1 VTVVAGLA
9 VLLMAYGTPSS
20 MEDIEPYLTDIRR
33 GHKPTLDAVEDLKSR
48 YRRIGGRSPLLD
60 ITRAQA
66 SALRQKLNSEGLNTQ
81 VYIGMKHWHP
91 YIREVVPQIVND
103 GFERIIALVLAP
115 HYSQMSIGGY
125 KQALGEAVTD
135 SGRLRV
141 NFVESWYDHPLF
153 HRALQEKIQIALNQ
167 FSTPEKVQLL
177 FTAHSLPERILQ
189 SNDPYPTQLQSS
201 CQSVANLLQ
210 RKDWS
215 FAYQSAGQTKEKW
228 LGPDLIDFLR
238 ELVHRRNLTDVL
250 VVPIGFVADHLE
262 ILFDI
267 DVKAQEFARS
277 NGLNLERTESLNS
290 NPTFISALADIIQ
303 KRAELGRR

>member
-1 VTVVAGLA
+1 
-9 VLLMAYGTPSS
+9 MAYGTPSS

-33 GHKPTLDAVEDLKSR
+33 GHKPTLDAVEDLKGR
-48 YRRIGGRSPLLD
+48 YRRIGGQSPLLD

-66 SALRQKLNSEGLNTQ
+66 SALKQKLCSDGLKTQ

-91 YIREVVPQIVND
+91 YIREVVPQIIND

-125 KQALGEAVTD
+125 EQALEVAVAN
-135 SGRLRV
+135 SGRLDV
-141 NFVESWYDHPLF
+141 DFVESWYDHPLF
-153 HRALQEKIQIALNQ
+153 HRALQEKIQTALNQ
-167 FSTPEKVQLL
+167 FTTPEKVELL

-189 SNDPYPTQLQSS
+189 ADDPYPRQLQSS

-210 RKDWS
+210 RKHWS
-215 FAYQSAGQTKEKW
+215 FAYQSSGRTKEKW

-238 ELVHRRNLTDVL
+238 ELVHQGSLTDVL

-267 DVKAQEFARS
+267 DVKAKEFAQS
-277 NGLNLERTESLNS
+277 NGLNLKRTESMNS

-303 KRAELGRR
+303 KRMERMIR

>member
-1 VTVVAGLA
+1 
-9 VLLMAYGTPSS
+9 

-177 FTAHSLPERILQ
+177 FTAHSLP
-189 SNDPYPTQLQSS
+189 
-201 CQSVANLLQ
+201 
-210 RKDWS
+210 
-215 FAYQSAGQTKEKW
+215 
-228 LGPDLIDFLR
+228 
-238 ELVHRRNLTDVL
+238 
-250 VVPIGFVADHLE
+250 
-262 ILFDI
+262 
-267 DVKAQEFARS
+267 
-277 NGLNLERTESLNS
+277 
-290 NPTFISALADIIQ
+290 
-303 KRAELGRR
+303 

>member
-1 VTVVAGLA
+1 VAGLA

-20 MEDIEPYLTDIRR
+20 MEDVVPYLTDIRR
-33 GHKPTLDAVEDLKSR
+33 GHKPTLDAVEDLKAR
-48 YRRIGGRSPLLD
+48 YRRIGGRSPLLE

-66 SALRQKLNSEGLNTQ
+66 SALKQKLGSQSLETQ

-91 YIREVVPQIVND
+91 YIREVVPQIIND
-103 GFERIIALVLAP
+103 GFEKIIALVLAP
-115 HYSQMSIGGY
+115 HYSQISIGGY
-125 KQALGEAVTD
+125 KQALEEAIAN
-135 SGRLRV
+135 SGQLDLD
-141 NFVESWYDHPLF
+141 FVESWYDHPLF
-153 HRALQEKIQIALNQ
+153 HRALQEKIQVALNQ
-167 FSTPEKVQLL
+167 FATPERVEML

-189 SNDPYPTQLQSS
+189 ANDPYPTQLQSS
-201 CQSVANLLQ
+201 CQSVANLLHL
-210 RKDWS
+210 KHWS

-238 ELVHRRNLTDVL
+238 ELVDRRCLTDVL

-267 DVKAQEFARS
+267 DVEAQEFARS
-277 NGLNLERTESLNS
+277 NGLELKRTESLNS

-303 KRAELGRR
+303 KRAERRSDS

>member
-1 VTVVAGLA
+1 MAGLA

-33 GHKPTLDAVEDLKSR
+33 GHKPSLDAVEDLKGR

-66 SALRQKLNSEGLNTQ
+66 SALKEKLNSEGLKTQ
-81 VYIGMKHWHP
+81 VYVGMKHWHP

-103 GFERIIALVLAP
+103 GFQRIIALVLAP

-125 KQALGEAVTD
+125 KQALEDAVAA
-135 SGRLRV
+135 SGRLDV
-141 NFVESWYDHPLF
+141 DFVESWHDHPLF
-153 HRALQEKIQIALNQ
+153 YRALQEKIQIALNQ
-167 FSTPEKVQLL
+167 FTTPEKVELL

-189 SNDPYPTQLQSS
+189 ANDPYPSQLQSS
-201 CQSVANLLQ
+201 CRSVANLLQ
-210 RKDWS
+210 RKHWS
-215 FAYQSAGQTKEKW
+215 FAYQSSGQTKEKW
-228 LGPDLIDFLR
+228 LGPDLIDLLR
-238 ELVHRRNLTDVL
+238 ELVHRRSFTDVL

-267 DVKAQEFARS
+267 DVEAQEFARS
-277 NGLNLERTESLNS
+277 NGLNLKRTESLNS
-290 NPTFISALADIIQ
+290 NPTFISALADIIE
-303 KRAELGRR
+303 KRAERKIR

>member
-1 VTVVAGLA
+1 MAGLA

-33 GHKPTLDAVEDLKSR
+33 GHKPASDTVEDLKSR

-66 SALRQKLNSEGLNTQ
+66 SALRQKLGSKGLETQ

-125 KQALGEAVTD
+125 KQALEEAVAH
-135 SGRLRV
+135 SGRLDV
-141 NFVESWYDHPLF
+141 NFVESWYNHPLF

-267 DVKAQEFARS
+267 DVEAQEFALS

-290 NPTFISALADIIQ
+290 NPAFISALADIIQ
-303 KRAELGRR
+303 KRAELWTR

>member
-1 VTVVAGLA
+1 
-9 VLLMAYGTPSS
+9 MAYGTPTSI
-20 MEDIEPYLTDIRR
+20 EDIEPYLTDIRR
-33 GHKPTLDAVEDLKSR
+33 GHKPTLDAVEDLKGR

-66 SALRQKLNSEGLNTQ
+66 SALEQKLGAEGLDTR

-91 YIREVVPQIVND
+91 YIREVVPQIIDD

-125 KQALGEAVTD
+125 KQALEAVAN
-135 SGRLRV
+135 SARLDV
-141 NFVESWYDHPLF
+141 DFVESWYDHPLF
-153 HRALQEKIQIALNQ
+153 HRAIQEKIQSALDQ
-167 FSTPEKVQLL
+167 FATPAKVELL

-189 SNDPYPTQLQSS
+189 VNDPYPIQLQSS
-201 CQSVANLLQ
+201 CQSVTNLLE
-210 RKDWS
+210 RKEWS
-215 FAYQSAGQTKEKW
+215 FAYQSAGQTNEKW

-238 ELVHRRNLTDVL
+238 ELVYRRGLTDVL

-267 DVKAQEFARS
+267 DVEAQEFARS
-277 NGLNLERTESLNS
+277 NHIELKRTESMNS

-303 KRAELGRR
+303 KRAKRKTR

>member
-1 VTVVAGLA
+1 
-9 VLLMAYGTPSS
+9 
-20 MEDIEPYLTDIRR
+20 
-33 GHKPTLDAVEDLKSR
+33 
-48 YRRIGGRSPLLD
+48 
-60 ITRAQA
+60 
-66 SALRQKLNSEGLNTQ
+66 
-81 VYIGMKHWHP
+81 
-91 YIREVVPQIVND
+91 
-103 GFERIIALVLAP
+103 
-115 HYSQMSIGGY
+115 
-125 KQALGEAVTD
+125 
-135 SGRLRV
+135 
-141 NFVESWYDHPLF
+141 
-153 HRALQEKIQIALNQ
+153 
-167 FSTPEKVQLL
+167 
-177 FTAHSLPERILQ
+177 
-189 SNDPYPTQLQSS
+189 
-201 CQSVANLLQ
+201 LQ

>member
-1 VTVVAGLA
+1 VAELA

-20 MEDIEPYLTDIRR
+20 PEDIEPYLTDIRG
-33 GHKPTLDAVEDLKSR
+33 GHKPTLDAVEDLKRR

-60 ITRAQA
+60 ITRSQA
-66 SALRQKLNSEGLNTQ
+66 SVLEQKLGAEGLQTR

-91 YIREVVPQIVND
+91 YIREVIPQIIDD

-115 HYSQMSIGGY
+115 HYSQMSVGGY
-125 KQALGEAVTD
+125 KQALEAVAD
-135 SGRLRV
+135 SARLDV
-141 NFVESWYDHPLF
+141 DFVESWYDHPLF
-153 HRALQEKIQIALNQ
+153 HRALQEQIQTVLNQ
-167 FSTPEKVQLL
+167 FSTPAKVELL

-189 SNDPYPTQLQSS
+189 MNDPYPIQLQSS

-210 RKDWS
+210 REEWS
-215 FAYQSAGQTKEKW
+215 FAYQSAGQTNEKW

-238 ELVHRRNLTDVL
+238 ELVHRRGLTDVL

-267 DVKAQEFARS
+267 DVEAQEFAR
-277 NGLNLERTESLNS
+277 NNHIDLKRTESMNS

-303 KRAELGRR
+303 KRAKRKTR